1 MWKKYWDIIL
11 GFIVSLILSA
21 LARNDLEKIQTLYS
35 DIILILVS
43 IGFFKVIKQSVDK
56 GKKDRAHNLI
66 DNVVDAQH
74 PIKALNMAVN
84 PTKAGEAI
92 GKIILLIL
100 RGVKKKMKNF
110 TEFWSKFKGYILTFA
125 LAILT
130 GVEMCGGFINGM
142 FGDVL
147 YIKGVAILPVIT
159 LSCTVVVGLISNGYS
174 REQNEKIQALLS
186 GGVTNDLV
194 IEEIKKTIKEK
205 SAELTQANKTLSTME
220 RDAILMQ
227 NEFDSL
233 TKTLQAKREMY
244 GMTPQLATA
253 EDVQAAAKA
262 VADAEK
268 AIAEHK
274 NAIEATKAQIEN
286 LNTII
291 NALKSQYNAHI

>member
-11 GFIVSLILSA
+11 GFVVSFILSA
-21 LARNDLEKIQTLYS
+21 LARNELEKIQTLYS

-43 IGFFKVIKQSVDK
+43 IGIFKVIKQAVDK
-56 GKKDRAHNLI
+56 DKKERGHNLI
-66 DNVVDAQH
+66 DNVVNAQH
-74 PIKALNMAVN
+74 PIKALNLAQN

-92 GKIILLIL
+92 GKIILLIW

-110 TEFWSKFKGYILTFA
+110 KEFWSKFKGYILTFA

-130 GVEMCGGFINGM
+130 VVEMCGGFINGM
-142 FGDVL
+142 FGNAL
-147 YIKGVAILPVIT
+147 YINGVAVLPVVA
-159 LSCTVVVGLISNGYS
+159 LVCTVIVGIVSNGYS
-174 REQNEKIQALLS
+174 KEQRDKIHALFS

-194 IEEIKKTIKEK
+194 IGEIKKTIKEK
-205 SAELTQANKTLSTME
+205 TAELAQANKTLSTME
-220 RDAILMQ
+220 RDLIVYQ
-227 NEFDSL
+227 NELESL
-233 TKTLQAKREMY
+233 NKTLQAKREMY

-262 VADAEK
+262 VADGEN

-274 NAIEATKAQIEN
+274 AKITETKTEIEN
-286 LNTII
+286 LTTII